1 MFDRLA
7 NVLGYQKKS
16 LAAPD
21 AQLLALFGAS
31 APTAAGVTVGP
42 SSALQVPA
50 VACAVRAISEAAA
63 CLDVTVKRREAN
75 GTETEVADHP
85 VAALLRDSVNDWT
98 DAFSFVR
105 DITAAALIHDVG
117 GLAWVNRVGGRPV
130 EIIRYEPAFLNAQDD
145 GTGTGACRYSLSGRD
160 MPAADIVHLRPPF
173 GRSPLSLA
181 RESIGLAA
189 TLDQHAGRLFGNGAR
204 PSGVLSL
211 KDRATPE
218 AVKRIR
224 ESWQL
229 AHGGGKNGGTAIVD
243 GGASY
248 SPLTMKSTDAQ
259 FQEMRSFEILQ
270 IARAFRVP
278 PQMLYDLT
286 RATWSNG
293 EQMGREFLVFTL
305 EPWLRALEGC
315 LRRALFTPEE
325 FASHRVVFDRDDL
338 TRASLT
344 ERATAINSLIAS
356 RVLNPNE
363 GRDWLDLPP
372 RAGGDEYANP
382 NTGSNQPGAA
392 APNKETTP

>member
-1 MFDRLA
+1 MKWPDWLRRA
-7 NVLGYQKKS
+7 EKKS

-42 SSALQVPA
+42 ASALQVPA

-63 CLDVTVKRREAN
+63 CLDVTVKRREAD

-98 DAFSFVR
+98 DAFSFLR
-105 DITAAALIHDVG
+105 DITAAALIHDQG
-117 GLAWVNRVGGRPV
+117 GLAWVNRVNGRPV
-130 EIIRYEPAFLNAQDD
+130 EIIRYEQAFLTAQDD
-145 GTGTGACRYSLSGRD
+145 GTGSGACRYLLNGREV
-160 MPAADIVHLRPPF
+160 PAADVVHLRSPF

-204 PSGVLSL
+204 PSGILSL

-286 RATWSNG
+286 RATWSNS

-325 FASHRVVFDRDDL
+325 FPSHRVVFDRDDL
-338 TRASLT
+338 TRASLD

-372 RAGGDEYANP
+372 RDGGDEYANP

-392 APNKETTP
+392 APQGGA